1 MQELGS
7 SSPVTK
13 SFTVKGFLISLG
25 IAIAAAALGLALL
38 GIPGALIFTLL
49 LPIVSLFLSNTSIH
63 ADAAWP
69 IAILI
74 TLLWP
79 VSFPLGYLAAWGL
92 FANRKRSFKWLVLV
106 AITLLW
112 ALALTFY
119 YAWTAPKA

>member
-1 MQELGS
+1 MTNLPAKDPKGI
-7 SSPVTK
+7 TA
-13 SFTVKGFLISLG
+13 KGFLISLG
-25 IAIAAAALGLALL
+25 IAIAVAVLGLVLL
-38 GIPGALIFTLL
+38 GIPGALIFTLF
-49 LPIVSLFLSNTSIH
+49 LPVVSLLLSNTVVQ

-92 FANRKRSFKWLVLV
+92 FAKRKRRFKWLILV

-112 ALALTFY
+112 GLILTFY
-119 YAWTAPKA
+119 CVWTAPKA